1 MTGKLNG
8 KITLVTGGSSGIGA
22 ATALAF
28 AREGAKVVVASRSE
42 VKGNKIVHH
51 IQETGGEAIF
61 IKTDISKASEVEAL
75 IDKTESVYGHL
86 DCAFNNAGSSIP
98 MRPLTD
104 VNEEEV
110 DRLMNVNFKG
120 TWLCLKH
127 EIMSMQKNGGG
138 TIVNNA
144 SNLADVGLP
153 GASIYSGTKGGIIS
167 LSRVAAVEN
176 AESGIRINTVSPG
189 AVETDLLNE
198 VVPGDIRPQMGSAY
212 PLGRIGKPE
221 EIAEAVIWLCS
232 DAASFM
238 VGHNLLIEGGYNAQ

>member
-1 MTGKLNG
+1 MSGKLNG
-8 KITLVTGGSSGIGA
+8 KIALVTGGSSGIGA

-28 AREGAKVVVASRSE
+28 AREGAKVVVASRRE
-42 VKGNKIVHH
+42 AEGNKIVHR

-61 IKTDISKASEVEAL
+61 IKTDISKAIEVEAL
-75 IDKTESVYGHL
+75 IDKTVNVYGRL
-86 DCAFNNAGSSIP
+86 DCAFNNAGSNIP
-98 MRPLTD
+98 IRPLVD
-104 VNEEEV
+104 VDEEEV

-120 TWLCLKH
+120 TWLSLKY

-167 LSRVAAVEN
+167 LSRVAAVEY
-176 AESGIRINTVSPG
+176 AESGIRINVVSPG
-189 AVETDLLNE
+189 AVDTDLLNE
-198 VVPGDIRPQMGSAY
+198 VVPADIRPQMGLAY
-212 PLGRIGKPE
+212 PLGRIANSE

-232 DAASFM
+232 DAASFV